1 MASCPFTSWQLDR
14 ERYGNSD
21 LLNIL
26 GLQKSLQMVTA
37 AMKLK
42 DTCSLGEKLWQT
54 SLLFSRSVV
63 SDSLRPMDCSTPGFP
78 ALHHLPAPAQT
89 HVHWV
94 SDLIQPS
101 HPLSSPSPPALYL
114 SQHQFFPMSQLFA
127 SGGQSIGVSA
137 SPSVLPMNIQD
148 SSPLG

>member
-1 MASCPFTSWQLDR
+1 MASRPIISWQLDR

-26 GLQKSLQMVTA
+26 GLQKPLQVVTA

-63 SDSLRPMDCSTPGFP
+63 SDSLRPMDCSMPGFP
-78 ALHHLPAPAQT
+78 ALHHLPEPAQT

-101 HPLSSPSPPALYL
+101 HLLSSPSPPALCL
-114 SQHQFFPMSQLFA
+114 SQHQDLF
-127 SGGQSIGVSA
+127 QGVS
-137 SPSVLPMNIQD
+137 
-148 SSPLG
+148 SSQQVAKLLKFLVQHQSFQWIFRTDFL